1 MKRMAAVCSAV
12 SAGLERLRS
21 EPDSAFVT
29 ASDLATRAGMSAEA
43 AGRCLRR
50 EAARPDGSVRRVARG
65 LYWWCGVGQAEARPA
80 PDAEQIGRRIAG
92 PGCGAT
98 HFAALNRW
106 GLSTQIA
113 GRAMLA
119 VVGRR
124 PVSPQPGRIW
134 FFGRGNQARRE
145 LDFEEVT
152 FLEAMLCTGR
162 MACVEPWWPSLA
174 KCHWWAREERESQL
188 GQPDPPP
195 PPLDPARHGL
205 IREVAGQDRM
215 GGRAYL
221 QRVDQWLD
229 TINDAYICAAANVAR
244 IRTCS
249 AA

>member
-1 MKRMAAVCSAV
+1 MAAVRSAV
-12 SAGLERLRS
+12 SAGLGCLRS
-21 EPDSAFVT
+21 EPDSVFVT
-29 ASDLATRAGMSAEA
+29 ASDLAIRAGMSAEA
-43 AGRCLRR
+43 AGRCLRQ

-65 LYWWCGVGQAEARPA
+65 LYWWCGAGQAESRPA
-80 PDAEQIGRRIAG
+80 PDVGQIGRRIAG

-98 HFAALNRW
+98 HFVALNQW

-113 GRAMLA
+113 PRAMLA

-145 LDFEEVT
+145 LDFGEVT
-152 FLEAMLCTGR
+152 FLEAMLCYGR
-162 MACVEPWWPSLA
+162 MTCVEPWWPSLA
-174 KCHWWAREERESQL
+174 KCHWWAREERELQL
-188 GQPDPPP
+188 GWPDPPP
-195 PPLDPARHGL
+195 PTLDPARHGL
-205 IREVAGQDRM
+205 IREVAAQDRM

-229 TINDAYICAAANVAR
+229 TVDDAYRCAAANVAR
-244 IRTCS
+244 SQTRS